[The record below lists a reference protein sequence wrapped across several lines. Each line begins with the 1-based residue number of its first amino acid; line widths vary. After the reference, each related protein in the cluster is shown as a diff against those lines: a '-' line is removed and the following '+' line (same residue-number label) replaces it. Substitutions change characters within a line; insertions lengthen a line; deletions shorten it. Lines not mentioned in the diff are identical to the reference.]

1 MTQLFKRPSFKHD
14 RQILLDHLKKADKDV
29 LFGQT
34 PIELLDDSQATST
47 DKVIFARLHAF
58 CLSKQLSECPKCQ
71 VPIETIC
78 KRVNR
83 TEDVVRKS
91 LKRMNRLGWILTI
104 RVGRTLPNKY
114 TLFPHNKKRIRKL
127 KKDLKAIDYIKR
139 ELSIGKSNRFERIRK
154 QVAASQSHCQY
165 EELNIPEVE
174 VLEDIAN
181 RTFYKLSPEER
192 TRMEKIWTR
201 KDEDLHS
208 GYLQKKRISDKS

>member
-14 RQILLDHLKKADKDV
+14 RQVLLEHLKRADQDV

-58 CLSKQLSECPKCQ
+58 CLSKQLSECPTCQ

-78 KRVNR
+78 KKVNR

-104 RVGRTLPNKY
+104 RVGRTLPNEY
-114 TLFPHNKKRIRKL
+114 TLFPHNKKRVRKL
-127 KKDLKAIDYIKR
+127 KKDLKAMDNIKR
-139 ELSIGKSNRFERIRK
+139 ELSMCKSERYERIKK
-154 QVAASQSHCQY
+154 QVLASQTHHHY

-174 VLEDIAN
+174 VVEDITN

-192 TRMEKIWTR
+192 TRMEKIWTK

-208 GYLQKKRISDKS
+208 GFLQKKRKSNKS